1 MKLLGL
7 IMIQSKWCPLKK
19 KKWTQE
25 VMPAMN
31 AHTQKQAHTQ
41 TQQQGAHLQALEDAT
56 EESKLPAHSWWTL
69 SLQECAEIKLCS
81 WSHKSL

>member
-1 MKLLGL
+1 
-7 IMIQSKWCPLKK
+7 
-19 KKWTQE
+19 
-25 VMPAMN
+25 MPAMN

-81 WSHKSL
+81 